1 MIKGGCTFW
10 ARQTFDS
17 DIFYNKPDKWFKIW
31 FFIVSRV
38 NYKDNSTFK
47 RGENLVT
54 YYEIIERTKATKDQI
69 YKAIKYFK
77 TERMIDA
84 NKTTRGFII
93 KVLNYGIYQDIENY
107 QDDSKTTARRQ
118 QDDTITKEGKE
129 IKNKYIS
136 TYINYFNEKFKTSYQ
151 VTSERVKKL
160 TIRLKMFTLEEI
172 LKALDNLSKSE
183 FHQGDND
190 RGWKADPDFL
200 IRNDEQIDKW
210 LNTDLIKK
218 DSSNINNLLKGSKN
232 YEDFKRG
239 L

>member
-1 MIKGGCTFW
+1 
-10 ARQTFDS
+10 
-17 DIFYNKPDKWFKIW
+17 
-31 FFIVSRV
+31 
-38 NYKDNSTFK
+38 
-47 RGENLVT
+47 
-54 YYEIIERTKATKDQI
+54 
-69 YKAIKYFK
+69 
-77 TERMIDA
+77 
-84 NKTTRGFII
+84 
-93 KVLNYGIYQDIENY
+93 
-107 QDDSKTTARRQ
+107 
-118 QDDTITKEGKE
+118 
-129 IKNKYIS
+129 
-136 TYINYFNEKFKTSYQ
+136 
-151 VTSERVKKL
+151 
-160 TIRLKMFTLEEI
+160 MFTLEEI